1 MCDFKIINYDNY
13 EFWYILEYLCCNYK
27 FMSDSTNDNLIL
39 ILIQL
44 TFYLFLILRI
54 KKDEE

>member
-1 MCDFKIINYDNY
+1 
-13 EFWYILEYLCCNYK
+13 
-27 FMSDSTNDNLIL
+27 MSDSTNDNLIL